1 MRNQILLLWHYSSFF
16 LIAASV
22 NESYLTKKRDKKA
35 ALKFMKKAM
44 RRYGS
49 PNEIVTDR
57 LRSYTAAAKELG
69 CADKQVTGRWA
80 NNRVENSHLPFRRQ
94 ERAMLRFGA
103 CIVCRS
109 LPQSMHRF
117 ISCSTNKGHS
127 QNAVLSSLTV
137 MPLLPSGALLLSNRT
152 LALQASDAWA
162 DLSDGTAI
170 TSSLFLFLVFLALFL
185 RKIRDLQQRF
195 LTDAAHHLSYQR

>member
-1 MRNQILLLWHYSSFF
+1 MDRPMRSSQIGYDPTLQQQKSWAVQISKLPGDGRITELRIHICRFDD
-16 LIAASV
+16 
-22 NESYLTKKRDKKA
+22 TKGQC
-35 ALKFMKKAM
+35 F
-44 RRYGS
+44 G
-49 PNEIVTDR
+49 
-57 LRSYTAAAKELG
+57 
-69 CADKQVTGRWA
+69 
-80 NNRVENSHLPFRRQ
+80 
-94 ERAMLRFGA
+94 FGA
-103 CIVCRS
+103 CIVGRS

-117 ISCSTNKGHS
+117 ISCSTHKGHS
-127 QNAVLSSLTV
+127 QNEVLSSLTV